1 MRVVIWGLAALLAGC
16 GEKAAVKP
24 KAAAPKAPRITQFY
38 ATETAVPKGGSV
50 TLCYGTEDVET
61 LTLRPSEGGE
71 LRPAL
76 TRCVS
81 EPVKGD
87 TTFTLTAKGPG
98 GETRATF
105 TVRAGGAAAKDRTLI
120 QSFALVGTRQLCY
133 STEGASTVRV
143 QPDVGVVLAAGKNQ
157 CFIVA
162 PEKPTEYVLTATA
175 PDGGVDRM
183 QVRVPGQ

>member
-81 EPVKGD
+81 EPVN
-87 TTFTLTAKGPG
+87 
-98 GETRATF
+98 
-105 TVRAGGAAAKDRTLI
+105 V
-120 QSFALVGTRQLCY
+120 ALVSPPGPFAVNVNVVSPFTGSDTQRVSAGRSSPPSDGRSVSV
-133 STEGASTVRV
+133 STSS
-143 QPDVGVVLAAGKNQ
+143 
-157 CFIVA
+157 
-162 PEKPTEYVLTATA
+162 
-175 PDGGVDRM
+175 
-183 QVRVPGQ
+183 VP